1 MDDDFYILGIESSC
15 DDTSVAIT
23 NKNHVLSNIISSQLV
38 HNQYGGV
45 VPEIA
50 SREHMKNIV
59 PVLNKALEESKI
71 DLNEIDLIAYTNGP
85 GLSGSLIVGSSFAKS
100 LAQTLSIPMTDV
112 DHMKAHIHSIFL
124 KNEGNRYPRFPFLS
138 LTVSGGHTQ
147 LVIVN
152 DYNDFK
158 KIGNTLDD
166 AAGEAFDKTS
176 KFLGLGYPG
185 GPIID
190 NLSKKGNPI
199 FKFSKP
205 KIKDYDFSFSG
216 LKTSIIYFIK
226 KELKENSK
234 FIEDNINDLC
244 SSIQHSIVE
253 ILVEKTIKCAIDL
266 NIKQICIVGGVS
278 ANSHLREKLNSECL
292 INKFDLFYPKIN
304 YCTDNAAMI
313 AVSGYFNHLN
323 KKFSDLDKVIDSR
336 LSF

>member
-1 MDDDFYILGIESSC
+1 MADDFFVLGIESSC

-23 NKNHVLSNIISSQLV
+23 NKNQVLSNIISSQVV

-50 SREHMKNIV
+50 SREHLKNII
-59 PVLNKALEESKI
+59 PILKKALKESKI
-71 DLNEIDLIAYTNGP
+71 LLKEIDLISYTNGP

-100 LAQTLSIPMTDV
+100 LSQTLSIPMTDV

-124 KNEGNRYPRFPFLS
+124 KNKESRYPKFPFLS

-190 NLSKKGNPI
+190 NLSKKGKPI
-199 FKFSKP
+199 FKFGKP
-205 KIKDYDFSFSG
+205 KIKNYDFSFSG

-226 KELKENSK
+226 NRLEKNSN
-234 FIEDNINDLC
+234 FIKNNINDLC

-253 ILVEKTIKCAIDL
+253 ILVQKTIKCAIDNNL
-266 NIKQICIVGGVS
+266 KHICIVGGVS
-278 ANSHLREKLNSECL
+278 ANSHLRYKLNAECL
-292 INKFDLFYPKIN
+292 NNDFDLFYPKIN
-304 YCTDNAAMI
+304 YCTDNAAMV

-323 KKFSDLDKVIDSR
+323 KKFSNLNRVIDPR

>member
-1 MDDDFYILGIESSC
+1 MDDDFFILGIESSC

-59 PVLNKALEESKI
+59 PVLMKALEKSKI
-71 DLNEIDLIAYTNGP
+71 DLKEIDLISYTNGP

-100 LAQTLSIPMTDV
+100 LAQTLSIPMIDV
-112 DHMKAHIHSIFL
+112 DHMKAHIHSVFL
-124 KNEGNRYPRFPFLS
+124 KNEGDRYPKFPFLS

-147 LVIVN
+147 LVVVN

-190 NLSKKGNPI
+190 ILSKKGNPN

-226 KELKENSK
+226 RELKENSK

-292 INKFDLFYPKIN
+292 INKFDLFYPRIN

-323 KKFSDLDKVIDSR
+323 GKFSDLDKVIDSR

>member
-1 MDDDFYILGIESSC
+1 MNVLGIETSC
-15 DDTSVAIT
+15 DETAASVI
-23 NKNHVLSNIISSQLV
+23 SNGNLV
-38 HNQYGGV
+38 ANVVYTQNIHKKYGGV

-50 SREHMKNIV
+50 SQHH
-59 PVLNKALEESKI
+59 
-71 DLNEIDLIAYTNGP
+71 LNEIIDVIDAALIKSKLTKNDLDGIAVTYGP
-85 GLSGSLIVGSSFAKS
+85 GLMGSLHVGLNFAKAMS
-100 LAQTLSIPMTDV
+100 LSLNI
-112 DHMKAHIHSIFL
+112 
-124 KNEGNRYPRFPFLS
+124 PFLGINHLEGHLYS
-138 LTVSGGHTQ
+138 NYIDNDEITFPNVCLLVSGGHTQ
-147 LVIVN
+147 VWLIKN
-152 DYNDFK
+152 YSDFEL
-158 KIGNTLDD
+158 IGETLDD